1 MLPVAL
7 LCFAAIGALSIPF
20 PEILGNG
27 KAGNELSFSHQ
38 LTVQA
43 AFGLLAAKW
52 LAVLLAVM
60 AGAYG
65 GRITPSM
72 MLGGLT
78 AFIGAWCWNLVFPPI
93 PLGLAAFIG
102 AAVFFGLGAKH
113 GADFAGIP
121 AGTVAPIHGRL
132 AAHVPVHGDGADRAA
147 NGVFAAMKS
156 SLHFG
161 CVEVQA
167 AFL

>member
-38 LTVQA
+38 LTVQT

-52 LAVLLAVM
+52 LTVLLAGM

-78 AFIGAWCWNLVFPPI
+78 AFIGAWCWNLAFPPV

-102 AAVFFGLGAKH
+102 AAVFLGLAQNMALTSLVFLLELSH
-113 GADFAGIP
+113 QSTAVWLPMCLCMAT
-121 AGTVAPIHGRL
+121 ALTVRQT
-132 AAHVPVHGDGADRAA
+132 
-147 NGVFAAMKS
+147 VFS
-156 SLHFG
+156 R
-161 CVEVQA
+161 Q
-167 AFL
+167 